1 MSLPNRVW
9 SQVLC
14 DFRIVG
20 SAEVSKS
27 GNYVLLTDFKGNNR
41 SVGHVL
47 NKRDIF
53 WEDTFVYIVE
63 LFDDGSR
70 KIEHFHRRNF
80 ESLAKDRINYL
91 TCESLFNNVRLDYAE
106 STVVKYCSRLHWS
119 SLGIASKP
127 KLGFSLVRGRGV
139 RPVNG
144 VVGSIHAKL
153 SSNRVW
159 RLEFSYRCVSFSNY
173 LSPLNDSFSGHQL
186 KAYTDI
192 ASHGI

>member
-106 STVVKYCSRLHWS
+106 STVV
-119 SLGIASKP
+119 
-127 KLGFSLVRGRGV
+127 
-139 RPVNG
+139 
-144 VVGSIHAKL
+144 
-153 SSNRVW
+153 
-159 RLEFSYRCVSFSNY
+159 
-173 LSPLNDSFSGHQL
+173 
-186 KAYTDI
+186 
-192 ASHGI
+192 